1 MRRFGLPLHRHDGT
15 AWCRP
20 LRGTCMHNAKSI
32 LKTLGLAL
40 VLALLGGA
48 IVVLLLRQNIDPRLY
63 RFFETSPGRTVAN
76 IIGWSVDFE
85 LPPPDKPVS
94 EMTEIERT
102 TKRDLEAEIRA
113 LRPVHRLI
121 MKSGEIM
128 EGKVLS
134 YTDETITFQETYGN
148 SGALAAQIRR
158 SRVSD
163 LEVVSDPIPNI
174 TYRDVRIKMEFPEF
188 EFHRAPPYTII
199 TDESFFRVQ
208 HSVKVLR
215 RLHDDFLKIFGPLV
229 TRPERGD
236 GIQLL
241 FFLEEKRYRRYAD
254 RYAPQ
259 LENSSGFYSP
269 KLDRLIVFNQITSD
283 QLKEAKRELEQLE
296 SLYRD
301 GAASREELDRLA
313 LWRSDVARNI
323 LGHAERQTVYT
334 LRHEGAHQLLFTYG
348 VHSTQHAENSW
359 LIEGLAV
366 YCEQERIGDLPRDR
380 VALMKRGLRDA
391 TLIPLKELVGSRSA
405 RGLFVFGNEERVWMA
420 YTQSW
425 ALVHFLMQ
433 HKFRDQFFAYI
444 GQIRDPAFVE
454 QLAAT
459 PRIEMIA
466 AAIGLSPDQ
475 FERRFTT
482 YIQRM

>member
-1 MRRFGLPLHRHDGT
+1 
-15 AWCRP
+15 
-20 LRGTCMHNAKSI
+20 MHNSRLI

-40 VLALLGGA
+40 VLALIGGGG
-48 IVVLLLRQNIDPRLY
+48 LLFLLRQNIDPRFY
-63 RFFETSPGRTVAN
+63 RFLETDPGRTVAE

-85 LPPPDKPVS
+85 LPPPDKPES
-94 EMTEIERT
+94 EMTEVERT
-102 TKRDLEAEIRA
+102 TKRELEAEIRA

-121 MKSGEIM
+121 MKNGDVM

-134 YTDETITFQETYGN
+134 YTDDMITFQESYGN

-158 SRVSD
+158 NRVSD
-163 LEVVSDPIPNI
+163 LEVVSDPIPGI
-174 TYRDVRIKMEFPEF
+174 TYRDVRLKMEFPDF
-188 EFHRAPPYTII
+188 EFHRSPPYTII

-208 HSVKVLR
+208 NSVKVLH
-215 RLHDDFLKIFGPLV
+215 RLHDEFLTVFGPLV
-229 TRPERGD
+229 TRPDRGD

-241 FFLEEKRYRRYAD
+241 FFLEERRYRRYAD
-254 RYAPQ
+254 KYAPQ

-283 QLKEAKRELEQLE
+283 QLKEAKRQFEKLEA
-296 SLYRD
+296 LYRD
-301 GAASREELDRLA
+301 SATSREELVQVE

-323 LGHAERQTVYT
+323 LAHAESQTVYT

-380 VALMKRGLRDA
+380 VALLKRGLRDA
-391 TLIPLKELVGSRSA
+391 TLIPLGELVGSRSA

-433 HKFRDQFFAYI
+433 HRYREPFFDYI
-444 GQIRDPAFVE
+444 RQIRDPAFVD

-459 PRIEMIA
+459 PRIEIVA
-466 AAIGLSPDQ
+466 AAIGLSPEQ
-475 FERRFTT
+475 FERHFTT
-482 YIQRM
+482 YLQRM